1 MKYYYCEQEKKLINL
16 EDIINNN
23 LVPESVIETSK
34 KVYEYIDNA
43 ERQGIYG
50 IDINKIQSS
59 GDLDPLRA
67 GGKDVDPLRAG
78 SKAIDPSPNI
88 IKAGD
93 GHDKMV
99 MFFFNSEK
107 YRRGSVYTAIQISFN
122 HNLRQNDY
130 RVKCYSNPYE
140 KCNVSIKIYCTDT
153 VLHSSVAFGTT
164 PSIKECQASITRFY
178 TNHEFLYSMIYKA
191 FYHFCLQ

>member
-34 KVYEYIDNA
+34 KVYEYIDNT
-43 ERQGIYG
+43 ERQGIYK

-59 GDLDPLRA
+59 SYLDPL
-67 GGKDVDPLRAG
+67 GAG
-78 SKAIDPSPNI
+78 SSVIDPSPNI

-93 GHDKMV
+93 GYDKMV
-99 MFFFNSEK
+99 MLFFNSEK

-153 VLHSSVAFGTT
+153 ILHSSLAFGTT
-164 PSIKECQASITRFY
+164 PSIKECQASITRFS
-178 TNHEFLYSMIYKA
+178 TNYEFLHSMIYKA
-191 FYHFCLQ
+191 FYHFCIQ